1 LEISST
7 SNQPEQTFEMVFC
20 GPIAPSVGS
29 RKGIIIYKTM
39 NRIFALRKH
48 LELLHLQLW
57 NEWVDQK
64 KDGFK
69 AEKQPSRKRFGPTPS
84 NILNF
89 FASVIPYSK
98 DNFNQE

>member
-1 LEISST
+1 
-7 SNQPEQTFEMVFC
+7 
-20 GPIAPSVGS
+20 
-29 RKGIIIYKTM
+29 
-39 NRIFALRKH
+39 
-48 LELLHLQLW
+48 LW